1 MPTTLELVLASQTEQ
16 LADGEQFLAATRAN
30 FVKPAAGFGALGL
43 VAIAINERAKGGREI
58 PIKDHM
64 IWAVTD
70 HRLLIWQADRVRNLK
85 PTTFLGAAQLGTEA
99 HDLQIDAGRKTTTL
113 RLGLFGK
120 PVTVKMPT
128 DEATPV
134 CEVLRRHVPPPAPRG

>member
-1 MPTTLELVLASQTEQ
+1 MELVLASQMGQ
-16 LADGEQFLAATRAN
+16 LHDGEQFLAATRAN
-30 FVKPAAGFGALGL
+30 FVKPAGGIGVLGL
-43 VAIAINERAKGGREI
+43 VAVAINERAKAGREI

-64 IWAVTD
+64 IWAVTER
-70 HRLLIWQADRVRNLK
+70 RLLVWQADRVRNLK
-85 PTTFLGAAQLGTEA
+85 PTTFLGSAQLGSEA
-99 HDLQIDAGRKTTTL
+99 HDLLIEAGRKTTRL

-134 CEVLRRHVPPPAPRG
+134 CDVLRLHVPPLTPPG